1 FSYYPIGVPNA
12 VYNSSEDICQ
22 ATGMNAETLQQTRDQ
37 LMSSSV
43 LKMAKKTQ
51 VEYVGEPPSRVGPSP
66 IVCCAVSIPRP
77 FVTILRRRIFAHNYC
92 GRRCQAR
99 LHRKLGNSLEL
110 ARVALRKTSEFVD
123 RGMDVEARDAG
134 ERIRKYF
141 DSIVARRNACDL
153 FLKGQAAP
161 QARMSPPELHPALR
175 NRTFN
180 TVEVRRKGSDDDTA
194 SSLVFATVHQG
205 DISRGGKDPLPEVS
219 SVPKLP
225 PLRSSEYRSKY
236 QRPDRMAAAVQSVR
250 DHMISEALKARADH
264 TEKASRW
271 PFKGEAGPSRSVESP
286 LEAFT

>member
-1 FSYYPIGVPNA
+1 MRILARSLSLTGATFSYYPIGVPNA

-43 LKMAKKTQ
+43 LKRAKKTQ
-51 VEYVGEPPSRVGPSP
+51 VEYVGEPPSR
-66 IVCCAVSIPRP
+66 
-77 FVTILRRRIFAHNYC
+77 
-92 GRRCQAR
+92 AR
-99 LHRKLGNSLEL
+99 LHRKLGDSLEL

-141 DSIVARRNACDL
+141 DSLVARRNACDL
-153 FLKGQAAP
+153 FLMGQAAP
-161 QARMSPPELHPALR
+161 LARMSPPELHLALR

-180 TVEVRRKGSDDDTA
+180 TVEVRRKGSDDGTA

-286 LEAFT
+286 LEAFA